1 MHLILT
7 RHRLR
12 HTLRVHLHVRVEL
25 VLGRVANHCL
35 VVDPSHACKVSTCQL
50 GLYHVLLVLL
60 DVLAPLATDLAT
72 CMRVVALL
80 VASELLA
87 VKFGPKLLTGCFHT
101 FVGLHLV
108 HARLAARA
116 INGRVFLEAI

>member
-25 VLGRVANHCL
+25 VLGRVANHRL
-35 VVDPSHACKVSTCQL
+35 VVDPSHACKVSTLQL

-60 DVLAPLATDLAT
+60 DVLASLATNLAT

-87 VKFGPKLLTGCFHT
+87 VKFGPKLFTCCLHT
-101 FVGLHLV
+101 FVRLHLV
-108 HARLAARA
+108 HAGLAARS
-116 INGRVFLEAI
+116 INGRIFLEAI

>member
-1 MHLILT
+1 M
-7 RHRLR
+7 
-12 HTLRVHLHVRVEL
+12 
-25 VLGRVANHCL
+25 
-35 VVDPSHACKVSTCQL
+35 
-50 GLYHVLLVLL
+50 LLVLL
-60 DVLAPLATDLAT
+60 DVLASLATDLAT

-101 FVGLHLV
+101 FVCLHFV
-108 HARLAARA
+108 HARLATRA